1 MNAELVL
8 LLSPKSKT
16 AAMQRACARSDHW
29 KYRLARARRAKK
41 NIGRHQ
47 VGLFDE
53 GAAPAR
59 LGASRR
65 LGRGAAAVVARGVT
79 LTRPLRGAWTLR
91 RTRPRTVAAI
101 ITSRHEAAAR
111 TPRRETRFG
120 HARFEAGNGLPFHL
134 IAGATLDTRELAPI
148 VGADQRHRRARGAA
162 AAGAADA
169 VDV

>member
-41 NIGRHQ
+41 KKGRHQ
-47 VGLFDE
+47 DGLFDE
-53 GAAPAR
+53 GVAPAW

-91 RTRPRTVAAI
+91 STRPRTITKI
-101 ITSRHEAAAR
+101 ITSRLEAAAR
-111 TPRRETRFG
+111 TTRREARFG
-120 HARFEAGNGLPFHL
+120 HSLFEAGNGLPFHL
-134 IAGATLDTRELAPI
+134 IAGETLDTREQA
-148 VGADQRHRRARGAA
+148 
-162 AAGAADA
+162 
-169 VDV
+169 

>member
-29 KYRLARARRAKK
+29 KYRLARARRAQKK
-41 NIGRHQ
+41 KGRHQ
-47 VGLFDE
+47 DGLFDE
-53 GAAPAR
+53 GVAPAG

-79 LTRPLRGAWTLR
+79 LPRPLRGAWTLR

-101 ITSRHEAAAR
+101 ITSRLEAAAR
-111 TPRRETRFG
+111 APRRETRFG
-120 HARFEAGNGLPFHL
+120 DARFEAGIGLPYNH
-134 IAGATLDTRELAPI
+134 I
-148 VGADQRHRRARGAA
+148 
-162 AAGAADA
+162 
-169 VDV
+169 